1 MDGNTRV
8 KVGSKKSFM
17 ALGTGTHVTISEET
31 VRPEKERI
39 AKSFNFE
46 SNGNGTTYFLNSHL
60 VKRVPLKRYI
70 NCICQF
76 NNIK

>member
-1 MDGNTRV
+1 
-8 KVGSKKSFM
+8 M

-39 AKSFNFE
+39 TKSFYFK
-46 SNGNGTTYFLNSHL
+46 SNGTTFIFLNSHL

-70 NCICQF
+70 NFICQF